1 MRMIW
6 DDVVAFA
13 LTLPE
18 VAPSTSYGEPSLKVG
33 KKMLARL
40 RGKDNSIVLPDV
52 PSEEREM
59 LADIAPD
66 IFFWEPHYQD
76 YAIVLARLDNAGVD
90 DIAGLIERRW
100 RAIAPKRAIAAR
112 RG

>member
-1 MRMIW
+1 MTW

-18 VAPSTSYGEPSLKVG
+18 VVQSTSYGELSLKVG

-40 RGKDNSIVLPDV
+40 RWKDNSIVLPGV
-52 PSEEREM
+52 HSEEREM
-59 LADIAPD
+59 LSESAPD

>member
-1 MRMIW
+1 MSMTW

-40 RGKDNSIVLPDV
+40 REKDNSIVLPDV

-66 IFFWEPHYQD
+66 IFF
-76 YAIVLARLDNAGVD
+76 
-90 DIAGLIERRW
+90 
-100 RAIAPKRAIAAR
+100 
-112 RG
+112 

>member
-1 MRMIW
+1 MTW

-13 LTLPE
+13 VSLPE
-18 VAPSTSYGEPSLKVG
+18 VAQSTSYGEPSLKVG

-40 RGKDNSIVLPDV
+40 RGKDNSVVLPDV
-52 PSEEREM
+52 PPEEREM
-59 LADIAPD
+59 LADTAPD
-66 IFFWEPHYQD
+66 IFFWEPHYRD